1 MHTLTNQERLE
12 ALISHYASGNKSL
25 FGRMLGLQPS
35 SITNWIRRDTLDFE
49 LIYSKCAGLSPHWLL
64 TGEGA
69 MLTKDIDKPEKT
81 TEEAITDKPDRAIE
95 ALISAMQEQARELGI
110 LQYRLEKEEEEHE
123 RTKRTLANTLR
134 GIDEDRL
141 KGAGDVRSKESAR
154 AVYMPISKTNQE
166 RQQPED

>member
-1 MHTLTNQERLE
+1 
-12 ALISHYASGNKSL
+12 
-25 FGRMLGLQPS
+25 
-35 SITNWIRRDTLDFE
+35 
-49 LIYSKCAGLSPHWLL
+49 
-64 TGEGA
+64 